1 MNGSLSGIALECADP
16 EALAAF
22 YSRLTGWPVVY
33 SSPDWCSIGERR
45 DAPLHLSF
53 QRAPGH
59 RPPVWPDPASSMQ
72 FHLHFRV
79 DDLDAGEALVLEM
92 GATKLD
98 EQPGNRVFADPAG
111 HPFCLCRRPQPSTVI
126 SSTG

>member
-1 MNGSLSGIALECADP
+1 MNASLSGVALECADP
-16 EALAAF
+16 AALAAF

-79 DDLDAGEALVLEM
+79 ENPDLAEEAVLRL
-92 GATKLD
+92 GAVKLATA
-98 EQPGNRVFADPAG
+98 EGHRVFKDPAG
-111 HPFCLCRRPQPSTVI
+111 HPFCLVS
-126 SSTG
+126 

>member
-1 MNGSLSGIALECADP
+1 MGNVGPVGSLSGIALECADP
-16 EALAAF
+16 AVLADF

-33 SSPDWCSIGERR
+33 ESPDWWSIGESR

-79 DDLDAGEALVLEM
+79 DDLDDGEALVLSM
-92 GATKLD
+92 GGTKLD
-98 EQPGNRVFADPAG
+98 VQPGNRVFADPAG
-111 HPFCLCRRPQPSTVI
+111 HPFCLCPRPRRD
-126 SSTG
+126 